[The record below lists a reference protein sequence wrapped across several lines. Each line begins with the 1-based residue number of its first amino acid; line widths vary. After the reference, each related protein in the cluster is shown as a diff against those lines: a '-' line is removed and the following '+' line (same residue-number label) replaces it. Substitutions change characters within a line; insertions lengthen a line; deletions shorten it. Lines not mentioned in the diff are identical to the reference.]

1 MPEIC
6 IVKKRDYSV
15 VMKQFPFLASSR
27 LVSGVCVCVCVCVYV
42 CMCVPLAGQ
51 RSPILCYLTVAQVH
65 VLPNLHREL
74 IKHTKSGFLCL
85 CKLEYGH
92 HCDTKIGSVVA
103 DSLITAIYAQ
113 R

>member
-1 MPEIC
+1 
-6 IVKKRDYSV
+6 
-15 VMKQFPFLASSR
+15 
-27 LVSGVCVCVCVCVYV
+27 
-42 CMCVPLAGQ
+42 MCVTLYIIAGQ
-51 RSPILCYLTVAQVH
+51 RFPILCYLTVAQEH
-65 VLPNLHREL
+65 MLPNLQTEF

-92 HCDTKIGSVVA
+92 HCDTQIGSVVA